1 MRASCRQD
9 GRRGAARG
17 GAAWCAWRSLTRGP
31 ASPLPGGWL
40 AADVVILGFPCNQ
53 FGGQEPGTN
62 AEIESF
68 CSTKFGVTFPLF
80 DKIKVNGPNAAP
92 LYEFLKREAASGNIG
107 WNFEKFLIDKNGK
120 VVKHFKSKTTP
131 EDLVPEIQALL

>member
-1 MRASCRQD
+1 
-9 GRRGAARG
+9 
-17 GAAWCAWRSLTRGP
+17 
-31 ASPLPGGWL
+31 
-40 AADVVILGFPCNQ
+40 VVILGFPCNQ